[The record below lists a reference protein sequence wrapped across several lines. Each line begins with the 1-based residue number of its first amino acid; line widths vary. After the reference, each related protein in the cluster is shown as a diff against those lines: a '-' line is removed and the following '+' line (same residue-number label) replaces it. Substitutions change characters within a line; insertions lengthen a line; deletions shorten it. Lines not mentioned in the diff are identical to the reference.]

1 MRTHILPLLVPAK
14 TTSLL
19 QPLDVYVFRSFKEL
33 LRRKFHDLYAVHTDE
48 VDVNWFLQVLYEV
61 IEAVIVQ
68 RAWPTIFEQ
77 VGLGEGQMLVTRYI
91 LDHLG
96 VPLLAPLA
104 IGHPSAADLAAV
116 LPRGRIIAPALFL
129 PPPMAALALLPA
141 PPVAAYA
148 GFVPR

>member
-1 MRTHILPLLVPAK
+1 MCSVPSK
-14 TTSLL
+14 GSCEGSSTT
-19 QPLDVYVFRSFKEL
+19 
-33 LRRKFHDLYAVHTDE
+33 YAVHTHD

-61 IEAVIVQ
+61 IQTVIVQ

-77 VGLGEGQMLVTRYI
+77 VGLSEGQLMVTRYI

-104 IGHPSAADLAAV
+104 IRHPSAADLAAV
-116 LPRGRIIAPALFL
+116 LPRGRLIAPALFQ
-129 PPPMAALALLPA
+129 PPPVPPLAFPAA
-141 PPVAAYA
+141 PPLAAYA

>member
-1 MRTHILPLLVPAK
+1 MLVPAK

-33 LRRKFHDLYAVHTDE
+33 LRRKFHDLYAVHTQD
-48 VDVNWFLQVLYEV
+48 VDGNWFLQVLYEV
-61 IEAVIVQ
+61 IQAVIAS

-77 VGLGEGQMLVTRYI
+77 VGLSEGQLQVTRYI

-96 VPLLAPLA
+96 VPLVAPLA
-104 IGHPSAADLAAV
+104 IGPPTAADLAAV
-116 LPRGRIIAPALFL
+116 LPRGRIIAPALFQ
-129 PPPMAALALLPA
+129 PPHMPPLAFLLA